1 MVRKTR
7 KMTSAARRIDR
18 HGGFTL
24 IELVMVLA
32 IAAMVTAGAVGM
44 MVYSSDSRQLRR
56 AAADVEVLAKRARSI
71 SQLQQKP
78 YALQFLPG
86 KVRLLPLAEAVADE
100 RRMPSGRRV
109 GGQRVEETP
118 AGAAVE
124 PMRDELDLEA
134 ELGLFVRRWGS
145 DAWVP
150 MNERNPQI
158 WRFDPDGLCEPLGVR
173 LTLGGS
179 WIEQGYHPLN
189 ASVRELSTEFR

>member
-1 MVRKTR
+1 
-7 KMTSAARRIDR
+7 
-18 HGGFTL
+18 
-24 IELVMVLA
+24 
-32 IAAMVTAGAVGM
+32 VTAGAVGM

-109 GGQRVEETP
+109 GGQRVEEAP